1 MDSTLHP
8 GRVFH
13 QRINPINYN
22 FKYRTL
28 SVLINLDELE
38 VINKL
43 PFFSVNSS
51 NLFSFHFKD
60 HGKRI
65 KSSNPKDFIKE
76 KISSKFK
83 DNKKYS
89 IYLYCTPRFLGYVFN
104 PISVYLCKNSKN
116 QIKYICYEV
125 KNTHHEQHSYF
136 LKINKKYDNKIYS
149 KLNKKFYVSPFLQ
162 MQLKYKFA
170 LANNKN
176 NFSLNVDVYKKN
188 QLILKTGINS
198 KSKALTNISLI
209 YELLKNLFFS
219 QKIMILIHYQAIKIF
234 KKQKSFFSKPEKK
247 HDTISF
253 YG

>member
-1 MDSTLHP
+1 MDSTVHP

-13 QRINPINYN
+13 QRINPIKYN
-22 FKYRTL
+22 FNYKTL
-28 SVLINLDELE
+28 SVLINLNELE

-43 PFFSVNSS
+43 FFFSINSL
-51 NLFSFHFKD
+51 NLFSFYFKD

-65 KSSNPKDFIKE
+65 ASSNPKDFIEE
-76 KISSKFK
+76 KIYKKFRDK
-83 DNKKYS
+83 RKYS
-89 IYLYCTPRFLGYVFN
+89 IYLYCTPTFLGYVFN
-104 PISVYLCKNSKN
+104 PISVYLCKNSRN
-116 QIKYICYEV
+116 EIKYICYEV

-136 LKINKKYDNKIYS
+136 LKIKKKYNNKIYS
-149 KLNKKFYVSPFLQ
+149 ELNKKFYVSPFLQ
-162 MQLKYKFA
+162 MQLKYKFS

-176 NFSLNVDVYKKN
+176 NFSLSVDVYNKS

-198 KSKALTNISLI
+198 NSKPLSNVSLI
-209 YELLKNLFFS
+209 CELIKNLFFS

-234 KKQKSFFSKPEKK
+234 KKQKFFFSKPEKK